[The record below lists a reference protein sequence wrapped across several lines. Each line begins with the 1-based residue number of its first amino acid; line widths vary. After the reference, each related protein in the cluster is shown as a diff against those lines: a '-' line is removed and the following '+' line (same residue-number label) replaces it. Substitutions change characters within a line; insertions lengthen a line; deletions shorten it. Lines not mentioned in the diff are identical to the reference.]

1 MNRRVFLALSVLL
14 PLAVSAAADD
24 GASTA
29 AKPGAPRPLSD
40 YDVILDRKMFGDP
53 AAAAAAAQA
62 ALPPVSIQESF
73 AATLRLSGIYE
84 LDDGTLRVAISDK
97 KDNSYFSLRLDEGAN
112 AEGISLVEADYKKG
126 EAVLQ
131 KGDEV
136 VVLSMDANENKVL
149 SSEEKSQRA
158 EEAQKRRMSYA
169 ERRRLRKEARAKALE
184 EARNRPRLSGPELEE
199 HLQNYQMEVLR
210 TGLPPLPV
218 QLTPDRDAQLVAEGV
233 LPPQDEEG
241 YEVEE
246 YEEEPAG
253 YDEYGAYYLD

>member
-1 MNRRVFLALSVLL
+1 MIRRALLVLSIL
-14 PLAVSAAADD
+14 FPLAASAAAD
-24 GASTA
+24 APA

-40 YDVILDRKMFGDP
+40 YDVILERKMFGDP

-84 LDDGTLRVAISDK
+84 LDDGNLRVAISDK
-97 KDNSYFSLRLDEGAN
+97 KDNSYFALRLDEGPN

-169 ERRRLRKEARAKALE
+169 ERRRLRKEARAKAME

-241 YEVEE
+241 YEIDGEE
-246 YEEEPAG
+246 YEEDPAG